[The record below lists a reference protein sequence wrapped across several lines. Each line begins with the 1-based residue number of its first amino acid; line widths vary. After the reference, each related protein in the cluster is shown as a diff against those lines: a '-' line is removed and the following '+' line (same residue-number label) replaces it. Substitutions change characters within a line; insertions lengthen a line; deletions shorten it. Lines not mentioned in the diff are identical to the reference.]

1 MTALAPKIS
10 VVIQNDS
17 GLTIPPRSI
26 VVAVSV
32 ETIQAT
38 ANNEATSFT
47 HVDQYGCG
55 KPGNIMVTG
64 NISIASGAK
73 GLAYFDQFIYVS
85 VDPAISDPAPGEEW
99 GPSDGSWVLTRN
111 SNTVG
116 FFAQGHSQNGGVP
129 KRSMFLRTFE
139 RAPMSICSSSS
150 SSASSSSSSGSNTSS
165 SQSVSGSS
173 SSTAPCGCITVVTGV
188 SCSGGSLTVTYGQA
202 RGCC

>member
-17 GLTIPPRSI
+17 GMTIPPRSI
-26 VVAVSV
+26 VVALSV
-32 ETIQAT
+32 ETIPAT

-47 HVDQYGCG
+47 HVGQYGCG

-64 NISIASGAK
+64 NISINSGAK

-85 VDPAISDPAPGEEW
+85 VDPTISDPAPGEEW

-111 SNTVG
+111 NNTVG
-116 FFAQGHSQNGGVP
+116 FFAQGHSQNGGTP

-139 RAPMSICSSSS
+139 RAPTSICSSSS
-150 SSASSSSSSGSNTSS
+150 SSTSSSSSSSTNTSS

-173 SSTAPCGCITVVTGV
+173 SNTAPCGCITVVTGV

>member
-17 GLTIPPRSI
+17 GMTIPPRSI
-26 VVAVSV
+26 VVATSV
-32 ETIQAT
+32 ETIPAT
-38 ANNEATSFT
+38 TNNESTSFT

-55 KPGNIMVTG
+55 KPGNILVTG
-64 NISIASGAK
+64 NISINAGAK

-85 VDPAISDPAPGEEW
+85 IDPSISDPVPGEQW

-111 SNTVG
+111 SNTIG

-139 RAPMSICSSSS
+139 RAPTSICNSSSSISSSS
-150 SSASSSSSSGSNTSS
+150 SNTS

-188 SCSGGSLTVTYGQA
+188 SCNGGSLTVTYGQA